1 VLYWCRSPLQTELS
15 RRLSSISHLKESQK
29 FDFHLRKKKKRN
41 AASRS
46 VHRAAHHTTTL
57 CEDLETG
64 NLETGTI
71 LRLAGL
77 RNPRAQPASRS
88 QEIVVL
94 NFHHTEAK
102 DLASKPNWGA
112 KLPRSVTARLDLKY
126 H

>member
-1 VLYWCRSPLQTELS
+1 VLYRCRSPLQTELS

-29 FDFHLRKKKKRN
+29 FDFHLRKKKKKRSI
-41 AASRS
+41 AS

-64 NLETGTI
+64 NLKTGTI

-77 RNPRAQPASRS
+77 RNPRAQPASQS

-102 DLASKPNWGA
+102 DLASKPNREA